1 MTHIIHLPRPI
12 STNTLFRNVK
22 GKGRVKTKKYEAWL
36 KEAWAMIAPQK
47 DFKVISSPV
56 RLLFAIGEVGI
67 SPNMDG
73 DNALKGYI
81 DALVA
86 NSILLDDRRSIVKAI
101 GMEWVPQKE
110 GTTVYITPF
119 SATTAVEAP
128 LIGSIR

>member
-47 DFKVISSPV
+47 NFKVIHQPT
-56 RLLFAIGEVGI
+56 RLLFAVGEVGV
-67 SPNMDG
+67 SPRMDG
-73 DNALKGYI
+73 DNCLKGYV
-81 DALVA
+81 DALVE
-86 NSILLDDRRSIVKAI
+86 NSVILDDRREILKAI
-101 GMEWVPQKE
+101 GMEWVPGKE
-110 GTTVYITPF
+110 GATVYITPF
-119 SATTAVEAP
+119 SATTAVEVP